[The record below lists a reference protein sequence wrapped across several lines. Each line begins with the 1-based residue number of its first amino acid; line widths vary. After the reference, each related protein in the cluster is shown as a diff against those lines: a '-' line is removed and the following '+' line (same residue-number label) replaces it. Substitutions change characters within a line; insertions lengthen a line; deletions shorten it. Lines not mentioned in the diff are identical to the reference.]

1 MFVTRRRRDEVSA
14 HGVVR
19 HDRLGGASRLGA
31 RLGGAPRFPG
41 APRLR
46 VALVAAIAV
55 STVLVSVVV
64 PTPVSAAPAT
74 PTRACSGGT
83 YTVVAGDGW
92 SIIARRLS
100 VTMTALLAANGAT
113 TATVIHPGRS
123 VCIPAGATPTT
134 STAGSSGGS
143 GAAGASSTATTP
155 ASCANGTY
163 TIVRGDG
170 WLAIA
175 KKVGVTSKTLLAA
188 NNATT
193 NTPLFAGRTVC
204 LPAGA
209 APTASAG
216 STPTAVAVKAYS
228 AAENE
233 ATIRAVW
240 PDDLEEEALRIARR
254 ESNLKNNA
262 KNSCCYGL
270 FQINWNAHKSWLAG
284 IGVTSAG
291 QLLEPTVNTN
301 AAYTLYQRSGSF
313 RPWAL

>member
-1 MFVTRRRRDEVSA
+1 MNRIEQME
-14 HGVVR
+14 
-19 HDRLGGASRLGA
+19 RLGDGERSGRIRRTLVG
-31 RLGGAPRFPG
+31 
-41 APRLR
+41 
-46 VALVAAIAV
+46 VALVAGV
-55 STVLVSVVV
+55 SLGSLVGVA
-64 PTPVSAAPAT
+64 PATVSAAPSRPAA
-74 PTRACSGGT
+74 PACTNGT
-83 YTVVAGDGW
+83 YTVVRGDGW
-92 SIIARRLS
+92 SIIARKLG
-100 VTMTALLAANGAT
+100 VTTKALLAANGAT

-123 VCIPAGATPTT
+123 ICVPAGATTTTTT
-134 STAGSSGGS
+134 STSSGSTSASGS
-143 GAAGASSTATTP
+143 NSSKT

-163 TIVRGDG
+163 TVVKGDG

-175 KKVGVTSKTLLAA
+175 KKVGATSKALLAA

-193 NTPLFAGRTVC
+193 STALFPGRSVC

-209 APTASAG
+209 SSGASSTAAG
-216 STPTAVAVKAYS
+216 TTATVAVRAYT

-233 ATIRAVW
+233 AIIRSVW
-240 PDDLEEEALRIARR
+240 PDELEEEALRIARR

-284 IGVTSAG
+284 IGVTSAS
-291 QLLEPTVNTN
+291 QLLDPNVNTT